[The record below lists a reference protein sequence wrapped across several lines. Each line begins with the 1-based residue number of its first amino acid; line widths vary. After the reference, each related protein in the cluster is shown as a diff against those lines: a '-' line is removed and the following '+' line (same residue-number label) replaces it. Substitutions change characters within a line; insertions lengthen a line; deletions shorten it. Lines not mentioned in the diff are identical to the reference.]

1 MDGKQSHKI
10 IVPLPPR
17 YIVEKLQLGPL
28 ELSWDQVKVM
38 LVCAVLTAIIIGA
51 GEGTSGLLLNFV
63 VLSVIWG
70 LYYKYARTHE
80 VLVESKIIFAHKLRK
95 LKGLDRYSSISSPD
109 KQVSE
114 LYRFNI
120 KNISKTG
127 VIDFGDNRF
136 GVILGCD
143 TRWLDDEELALN
155 ITRVSGFLNSIQPRT
170 LLKVRASSQIPYLNP
185 VERMVM
191 EQVNQPRSHNEKAL
205 LYSLHDL
212 SSRTPKTTNWDVKIF
227 IGVVSNPEEIE
238 TLMMTLLPGVLNRLQ
253 AAHTVSAVIT
263 QRDKIYNI
271 FANDNTRHQ
280 VQSNRTPA
288 LYGEKAIW
296 KNTLR
301 QIMQG
306 SIIENKDH
314 LLVNNTEYI
323 SCIIVGIPVGGVS
336 GFPPTLSPEILTQIY
351 RLSASEE
358 HVIRIDQSIYPID
371 SPKALV
377 EIKRAMN
384 TIKGNEESLQN
395 NQTARFDMGL
405 DQEDL
410 RALYAQIKDGKESM
424 FDINFIVTVFS
435 PSYTSLLAGIS
446 KVRAILSANNIMNR
460 VPNGRILETIQCTQ
474 FLPYYDEKISVWL
487 PTSGISR
494 ITPLVNGPNNIVSSR
509 GVYFGNDIHTNQEII
524 IDLDKLGASHT
535 LMIGP
540 TRSGKTTAMAITGI
554 RTILNGDDAIY
565 ITNKPDSTT
574 NYLAVA
580 EYFSD
585 VSQIINLGRQP
596 DGRTC
601 YNINPLEIIFNEN
614 VPFDPISKFYEHV
627 NTVKFFLNLL
637 TGGDRT
643 HKQMTYIGETLV
655 ELYAKFGIVPEDR
668 KTWRQEKQPTFLDL
682 YDIWERDKK
691 KYKSDATIEAVYSR
705 TSSLRDTLRW
715 LSNPTNVDLTR
726 QYTVIDLSAIPIDT
740 QEAMNYLLTAIL
752 ALRFNI
758 NSKRKTT
765 IMVDEAGVF
774 LKNARLQDEFSRMLK
789 QAGSYGVRIIIG
801 SQQLS
806 DLSSIGPELRA
817 NIFISEV
824 YGLNI
829 GKSIDDVVRF
839 FKLSNND
846 AHFLLSCSRP
856 GMCAVSVGYPYAT
869 TYHMQRVASD
879 LEAQI
884 LFGKQKRQVAYTFIH
899 PDLES
904 FAKEQGVIMS
914 DWINGDTSVLRTE
927 RLVEWAQRVI
937 GTGKVFAY
945 IDKGKLNNGLILNQ
959 SKEHFLSVVQ
969 IAACFIKRNI
979 KVEVNHYD
987 DADVVAWLPDGPVA
1001 FEYQTPGYNDPKILT
1016 EKRKSSESKYGRLL
1030 FVGNTQSVR
1039 EVAQAIGTDE
1049 IVIPRGAQLEEKIK
1063 ALLGETNLEQAI

>member
-1 MDGKQSHKI
+1 MNEAQPHKI
-10 IVPLPPR
+10 IIPLPPR
-17 YIVEKLQLGPL
+17 YIVGKLQLGPL
-28 ELSWDQVKVM
+28 ELAWDQVKVM
-38 LVCAVLTAIIIGA
+38 LICTLLTTIVVGT
-51 GEGTSGLLLNFV
+51 GEGISGLLLNFIE
-63 VLSVIWG
+63 LLIIWG
-70 LYYKYARTHE
+70 LFLKYARTHE
-80 VLVESKIIFAHKLRK
+80 VLVESKIMLGHRIRK
-95 LKGLDRYSSISSPD
+95 LKGLDKYSSVSSPENR
-109 KQVSE
+109 VSE
-114 LYRFNI
+114 LYRFTI
-120 KNISKTG
+120 KSISKTG
-127 VIDFGDNRF
+127 VIDFGKNRF

-155 ITRVSGFLNSIQPRT
+155 IARVSGFLNSIQPKT
-170 LLKVRASSQIPYLNP
+170 LIKIRASSQIPYLNP
-185 VERMVM
+185 VEKMVM
-191 EQVNQPRSHNEKAL
+191 EQINEPRSHNEKAL

-212 SSRTPKTTNWDVKIF
+212 SSRTPKTTDWNVKIF
-227 IGVVSNPEEIE
+227 ISMSSDPKEIE
-238 TLMMTLLPGVLNRLQ
+238 TRMMTLIPGVRNRLQ
-253 AAHTVSAVIT
+253 AAHTLSAVIT
-263 QRDKIYNI
+263 QADKIYNI
-271 FANDNTRHQ
+271 LANDNTSYQ
-280 VQSNRTPA
+280 VHSNKTPE

-296 KNTLR
+296 KNILR

-306 SIIENKDH
+306 SIVENKDH
-314 LLVNNTEYI
+314 LLVNHTEYI
-323 SCIIVGIPVGGVS
+323 SCLIVGIPVGGVS
-336 GFPPTLSPEILTQIY
+336 GFPPTLSPEILTQVY

-371 SPKALV
+371 SPEALI
-377 EIKRAMN
+377 EIKRAIN
-384 TIKGNEESLQN
+384 LIKGNEQSLQH
-395 NQTARFDMGL
+395 NQTARFDIGL
-405 DQEDL
+405 DLEDL
-410 RALYAQIKDGKESM
+410 MALYAQIKDGRESM
-424 FDINFIVTVFS
+424 FNINFIITIFS
-435 PSYTSLLAGIS
+435 HSYESLLSGIS
-446 KVRAILSANNIMNR
+446 KVGAILSANNIMNR
-460 VPNGRILETIQCTQ
+460 VPDARILETIQCTQ
-474 FLPYYDEKISVWL
+474 FLPYYDEKIAVWL

-494 ITPLVNGPNNIVSSR
+494 ITPIVNGPNNMVSSH

-596 DGRTC
+596 DGKTC

-614 VPFDPISKFYEHV
+614 VQFDPISKFYEHL

-643 HKQMTYIGETLV
+643 HKQISYIGETLV
-655 ELYAKFGIVPEDR
+655 ELYAKFGISPQDR
-668 KTWRQEKQPTFLDL
+668 KTWKQEKQPTFLDL

-691 KYKSDATIEAVYSR
+691 KCKSDATIEAVYSR
-705 TSSLRDTLRW
+705 TSSLRNTLRW
-715 LSNPTNVDLTR
+715 LSNPTNVDLTK

-758 NSKRKTT
+758 KSKRKTT
-765 IMVDEAGVF
+765 IMIDEAGVF

-789 QAGSYGVRIIIG
+789 QAGSFGVRIIIG

-846 AHFLLSCSRP
+846 AQFLLSCSRP

-884 LFGKQKRQVAYTFIH
+884 LFGKQERQVAYTFVH

-914 DWINGDTSVLRTE
+914 DWINGDTAVLRAERHTE
-927 RLVEWAQRVI
+927 WTQRAI
-937 GTGKVFAY
+937 GSGKVFAY
-945 IDKGKLNNGLILNQ
+945 IEKEKLNHELILNQ
-959 SKEHFLSVVQ
+959 SKEHYLSVIQ
-969 IAACFIKRNI
+969 IAAYFIERNI
-979 KVEVNHYD
+979 NVEVNHYD
-987 DADVVAWLPDGPVA
+987 DVDVVAWLPDGPVA
-1001 FEYQTPGYNDPKILT
+1001 FEYQTSGFNDPKRLT
-1016 EKRKSSESKYGRLL
+1016 EKRKTGENKYGRLF
-1030 FVGNTQSVR
+1030 FVGNTHSVK
-1039 EVAQAIGTDE
+1039 EVALSIETDE
-1049 IVIPRGAQLEEKIK
+1049 IVIPRGTHLEEKIK
-1063 ALLGETNLEQAI
+1063 ELLGEKTIQNE